1 MMEGKAKI
9 SKRMQ
14 FRPATTDSHTHKRL
28 RDAIEK
34 KHGARSKGTMRFVS
48 NVDPEKEKE
57 ASDRLFEQRAR
68 EEAQLQRK
76 RKKMMSEDI
85 RARADG
91 GDGITRRDG
100 RDGRYGG
107 GNRSIRGV
115 ANELYYDERSRR
127 EAELDAAFLEEG
139 AEDEHEND
147 DFIVPDDVDSD
158 SGNEKNK
165 SDADTPAGERKK
177 RVLVDSDE
185 EE

>member
-1 MMEGKAKI
+1 M
-9 SKRMQ
+9 
-14 FRPATTDSHTHKRL
+14 L
-28 RDAIEK
+28 
-34 KHGARSKGTMRFVS
+34 
-48 NVDPEKEKE
+48 
-57 ASDRLFEQRAR
+57 
-68 EEAQLQRK
+68 
-76 RKKMMSEDI
+76 SEDI

-127 EAELDAAFLEEG
+127 EAELDARFWKKARRR
-139 AEDEHEND
+139 NTRD